1 MPIYFE
7 DLEVGETTEFGEYEV
22 TEEEIIEFAERYD
35 PQFFHVDSERASETM
50 YGGLIASGWHTASMT
65 MRMLVDGFLSE
76 AASMGA
82 KGVDELRWY
91 RPVRPGDVLT
101 LRNEVLE
108 KEVESDERG
117 LAHVRTTTT
126 NQEGEDVFSMVG
138 LVMFGR
144 KPESLGS
151 RSG

>member
-7 DLEVGETTEFGEYEV
+7 DLEVGETIEFGEYDV
-22 TEEEIIEFAERYD
+22 TEDEIVEFAERYD
-35 PQFFHVDSERASETM
+35 PQFFHVDPERASETM

-108 KEVESDERG
+108 KSVESDERG

-126 NQEGEDVFSMVG
+126 NQDGEDVFSMVG

-144 KPESLGS
+144 KPE
-151 RSG
+151 

>member
-7 DLEVGETTEFGEYEV
+7 DLTVGETTEFGKYEV
-22 TEEEIIEFAERYD
+22 TQEEIVEFAERYD
-35 PQFFHVDSERASETM
+35 PQFFHVDPEKAEETM

-65 MRMLVDGFLSE
+65 MRMLVDGFLSD
-76 AASMGA
+76 AASLGA

-117 LAHVRTTTT
+117 LAHVQTTTL
-126 NQEGEDVFSMVG
+126 NQSGEAVFSMVG
-138 LVMFGR
+138 VVMFGR
-144 KPESLGS
+144 E
-151 RSG
+151 

>member
-7 DLEVGETTEFGEYEV
+7 DLAVGETTEFGEYEV
-22 TEEEIIEFAERYD
+22 TEDEIIEFAGRYD
-35 PQFFHVDSERASETM
+35 PQFFHVDPEKAEETM

-91 RPVRPGDVLT
+91 RPVRPGDVLRV
-101 LRNEVLE
+101 RNEVLE
-108 KEVESDERG
+108 KAVESDERG
-117 LAHVRTTTT
+117 LAHVRTTTL
-126 NQEGEDVFSMVG
+126 NGNDEEVFSMVG

-144 KPESLGS
+144 KPE
-151 RSG
+151 